1 MVTLPGRVENLRI
14 NVQLL
19 EIDKHAID
27 IDVFLLNRIA
37 CRVQCERFFF
47 ADSCLLGLSDGN
59 FANREND
66 NKGNTWLNAGLIAR
80 VAIG

>member
-1 MVTLPGRVENLRI
+1 M
-14 NVQLL
+14 QLISIL
-19 EIDKHAID
+19 FFAQSNCMQSS
-27 IDVFLLNRIA
+27 VNS
-37 CRVQCERFFF
+37 FF